1 MHRWTALL
9 ALVMLALPASA
20 LADAQD
26 IAMARV
32 RLTTDASMTRGC
44 TRLTAVRDDSL
55 KDLRKK
61 IVKAGGDTALLS
73 FGEDDLSRISAD
85 VFHCAGAI
93 TSAPSAAPRPA
104 PSAVAPRPA
113 AAPAPAP
120 PAEPPLWSPRS
131 K

>member
-1 MHRWTALL
+1 MRWITPLT
-9 ALVMLALPASA
+9 LVMLVVTITA

-32 RLTTDASMTRGC
+32 RLTTDSAMTRGC
-44 TRLTAVRDDSL
+44 TRLTSVRDDSL

-73 FGEDDLSRISAD
+73 FGQDDLSRISAD
-85 VFHCAGAI
+85 VYQCAGASA
-93 TSAPSAAPRPA
+93 SAPSAAPRPA
-104 PSAVAPRPA
+104 PA
-113 AAPAPAP
+113 AAPAPPAP
-120 PAEPPLWSPRS
+120 PAEPPLWQPRS